1 MCSWDL
7 MKKETINA
15 VILKVGTVHLSKLDE
30 SEY

>member
-7 MKKETINA
+7 MKKEIVSV

-30 SEY
+30 SGY